1 MRNAVSILF
10 SFLFILSC
18 IDGRNRI
25 EKQVNEWNNKEILF
39 PGNPV
44 FTSMVKDTVPYRIPK
59 TDYKVVV
66 FVDSVGCISC
76 KLQLPKWKEFMH
88 EVDSLSDGNVP
99 FVFFFQ
105 TKDVRELRYILR
117 RDNFSHPVCIDTEDS
132 FYKLNRF
139 PGEMMFQTFLVDS
152 ENRVKVIGN
161 PIHNLSVKDLYLN
174 ELVGIEAISQP
185 VTMIQADSAEYHYGV
200 VGENMT
206 ASRNIILKNTGKEV
220 FRIKGITTSCDCM
233 TAGYDW
239 DEIPPGGKAAMTV
252 EYKAEE
258 PGDFWRTIT
267 IYGNIPSKSVT
278 LDFLGTVKKREINKA
293 WKHELRSCKL
303 RISCSTPSLTNPI

>member
-1 MRNAVSILF
+1 MILGAICVWGVLCSCSDKVERQMEKALEMVGTNRAELEKVMGHYRGDSLKLRAVRFLIENMQYHF
-10 SFLFILSC
+10 S
-18 IDGRNRI
+18 
-25 EKQVNEWNNKEILF
+25 VNE
-39 PGNPV
+39 
-44 FTSMVKDTVPYRIPK
+44 R
-59 TDYKVVV
+59 
-66 FVDSVGCISC
+66 FVSKKGESYYPDI
-76 KLQLPKWKEFMH
+76 
-88 EVDSLSDGNVP
+88 
-99 FVFFFQ
+99 
-105 TKDVRELRYILR
+105 T
-117 RDNFSHPVCIDTEDS
+117 
-132 FYKLNRF
+132 RF
-139 PGEMMFQTFLVDS
+139 G
-152 ENRVKVIGN
+152 GAA
-161 PIHNLSVKDLYLN
+161 SVKDFYLN

-278 LDFLGTVKKREINKA
+278 LDFWGTVKKREINKRGNMNYGLA
-293 WKHELRSCKL
+293 
-303 RISCSTPSLTNPI
+303 N

>member
-1 MRNAVSILF
+1 MEIKHSIVYGLIKISFICLLF
-10 SFLFILSC
+10 FAMSC
-18 IDGRNRI
+18 QKNDRAKV
-25 EKQVNEWNNKEILF
+25 ESLVKEWNNKEIRF
-39 PGNPV
+39 PDNPV
-44 FTSMVKDTVPYRIPK
+44 FTRFVTDTVPYRIPK

-161 PIHNLSVKDLYLN
+161 PIHNLSVKDLYLK
-174 ELVGIEAISQP
+174 EIAGIEAVSLP
-185 VTMIQADSAEYHYGV
+185 VTTIQADSAEYHYGV

-206 ASRNIILKNTGKEV
+206 ASRKIILKNTGKEV
-220 FRIKGITTSCDCM
+220 FHIKGTTTSCDCM
-233 TAGYDW
+233 TVEYDW
-239 DEIPPGGKAAMTV
+239 DEIPAGGKAAMTV

-267 IYGNIPSKSVT
+267 IYGNVPGKSVT
-278 LDFLGTVKKREINKA
+278 LDFWGTVRE
-293 WKHELRSCKL
+293 
-303 RISCSTPSLTNPI
+303 

>member
-1 MRNAVSILF
+1 MEIKHSIVYGLIKISFICLLF
-10 SFLFILSC
+10 FAMSC
-18 IDGRNRI
+18 QKNDRAKV
-25 EKQVNEWNNKEILF
+25 ESLVKEWNNKEIRF
-39 PGNPV
+39 PDNPV
-44 FTSMVKDTVPYRIPK
+44 FTRFVTDTVPYKIPK

-132 FYKLNRF
+132 FYRLNRF
-139 PGEMMFQTFLVDS
+139 PGEMMFQAFLVDS

-161 PIHNLSVKDLYLN
+161 PIHNLPVKDLYFK
-174 ELVGIEAISQP
+174 EITGIEAVSMP
-185 VTMIQADSAEYHYGV
+185 VTTIQADSAEYHYGV

-206 ASRNIILKNTGKEV
+206 VSRKIILKNTGNEV
-220 FRIKGITTSCDCM
+220 FRIKGTTTSCDCM
-233 TAGYDW
+233 TAEYDW

-252 EYKAEE
+252 KYKAEE

-267 IYGNIPSKSVT
+267 IYGNVPGKSVT
-278 LDFLGTVKKREINKA
+278 LDFWGTVRE
-293 WKHELRSCKL
+293 
-303 RISCSTPSLTNPI
+303 

>member
-1 MRNAVSILF
+1 MEIKHSIVYGLIKISFICLLF
-10 SFLFILSC
+10 FAMSC
-18 IDGRNRI
+18 QKNDRAKV
-25 EKQVNEWNNKEILF
+25 ESLVKEWNNKEIRF
-39 PGNPV
+39 SDNPV
-44 FTSMVKDTVPYRIPK
+44 FTRFVTDTVPYRIPK

-66 FVDSVGCISC
+66 FVDSGGCISC

-105 TKDVRELRYILR
+105 TKNVRELRYILR

-161 PIHNLSVKDLYLN
+161 PIHNLSVKDLYLK
-174 ELVGIEAISQP
+174 EIAGIEAVSLP
-185 VTMIQADSAEYHYGV
+185 VTTIQADSAEYHYGV

-206 ASRNIILKNTGKEV
+206 ASRKIILKNTGNEV
-220 FRIKGITTSCDCM
+220 FRIKGTTTSCDCM
-233 TAGYDW
+233 TAEYDW

-267 IYGNIPSKSVT
+267 IYGNIPEKSFT
-278 LDFLGTVKKREINKA
+278 LDFWGTIRK
-293 WKHELRSCKL
+293 
-303 RISCSTPSLTNPI
+303 

>member
-1 MRNAVSILF
+1 MEIKHSIVYGLIKISFICLLF
-10 SFLFILSC
+10 FAMSC
-18 IDGRNRI
+18 QKNDRAKV
-25 EKQVNEWNNKEILF
+25 ESLVKEWNNKEIRF
-39 PGNPV
+39 PENPV
-44 FTSMVKDTVPYRIPK
+44 FTRFVTDTVPYRISK
-59 TDYKVVV
+59 TDYKVVA

-76 KLQLPKWKEFMH
+76 KLQLPRWKEFMH

-132 FYKLNRF
+132 FYRLNRF
-139 PGEMMFQTFLVDS
+139 PREMMFQTFLVDS

-161 PIHNLSVKDLYLN
+161 PIHNLSVKDLYLK
-174 ELVGIEAISQP
+174 EIAGIEAVSMP
-185 VTMIQADSAEYHYGV
+185 VTTILADSTEYHYGV

-206 ASRNIILKNTGKEV
+206 VSRKIVLKNTGNEV
-220 FRIKGITTSCDCM
+220 FRIKGTTTSCDCM
-233 TAGYDW
+233 TAEYDW

-267 IYGNIPSKSVT
+267 IYGNVPEKSFT
-278 LDFLGTVKKREINKA
+278 LDFWGTVRK
-293 WKHELRSCKL
+293 
-303 RISCSTPSLTNPI
+303 

>member
-1 MRNAVSILF
+1 MEIKHSIVYGFIKISFICLLF
-10 SFLFILSC
+10 FAMSCQKNERAKIEFLV
-18 IDGRNRI
+18 
-25 EKQVNEWNNKEILF
+25 KEWNNKEIRF
-39 PGNPV
+39 PDNPV
-44 FTSMVKDTVPYRIPK
+44 FTRFVTDTVPYRIPK
-59 TDYKVVV
+59 SDYKVVV

-105 TKDVRELRYILR
+105 TKDVSELRYILK

-139 PGEMMFQTFLVDS
+139 PKEMMFQTFLIDS

-161 PIHNLSVKDLYLN
+161 PIHNLSVKDLYLK
-174 ELVGIEAISQP
+174 EIARIEAESLP
-185 VTMIQADSAEYHYGV
+185 VTTIEADSAEYHYGV

-206 ASRNIILKNTGKEV
+206 ASRKIILRNTGKEV
-220 FRIKGITTSCDCM
+220 FRIKGTTTSCDCM
-233 TAGYDW
+233 TAEYDW
-239 DEIPPGGKAAMTV
+239 DEIPPGRKVGMTV
-252 EYKAEE
+252 KYKAEE

-267 IYGNIPSKSVT
+267 IYGNIPEKSFT
-278 LDFLGTVKKREINKA
+278 LDFWGTVKK
-293 WKHELRSCKL
+293 
-303 RISCSTPSLTNPI
+303 